1 MEMKVEMYII
11 MAYTMWFTSECIYRR
26 SYV

>member
-1 MEMKVEMYII
+1 MNV
-11 MAYTMWFTSECIYRR
+11 AYTMRFTSECIYRR